1 MAISINGAEQL
12 DIHRQ
17 KMDPD
22 ISLMPHA
29 KSNSKWIRDLRVKY
43 KTVKFLGI
51 K

>member
-29 KSNSKWIRDLRVKY
+29 KSNSMDQGPEGKI
-43 KTVKFLGI
+43 
-51 K
+51 